1 MPRPQR
7 HAQSEKTTP
16 EHATFFS
23 APQCEPHADRM
34 PIALMALPGNAW
46 PGQGDPGRVRT
57 ARSRT
62 YSYAACAAVLG
73 APKRRKVAK
82 PAHREPRPEGAQEVI
97 SRGLHGDMWA
107 GRGHQGR
114 LRTAI
119 SRRYAY
125 AKGARAY
132 RALLKAVVENVD
144 ARAAAARVA
153 EVRAA
158 ARAAAMGAEA
168 TAAEVTAGVRA
179 AVVTV
184 EATVEATEAAVRV
197 GVMVEVEMEAETEAC
212 PPPHP
217 RSSGQRGLPA
227 TDRMSKHQNRRRE
240 QRRGAPRHM
249 SARTDPTPKRVPH
262 RDHSHCG
269 G

>member
-1 MPRPQR
+1 MCQAVVGPRTVFLSRPVYTTPRIAQCRGAFGAFGTHMPRPQR

-132 RALLKAVVENVD
+132 RALLKASF
-144 ARAAAARVA
+144 
-153 EVRAA
+153 
-158 ARAAAMGAEA
+158 
-168 TAAEVTAGVRA
+168 VTA
-179 AVVTV
+179 
-184 EATVEATEAAVRV
+184 
-197 GVMVEVEMEAETEAC
+197 
-212 PPPHP
+212 
-217 RSSGQRGLPA
+217 PA
-227 TDRMSKHQNRRRE
+227 DGGNPRRRCCCW
-240 QRRGAPRHM
+240 RGAGGDDGGRAGG
-249 SARTDPTPKRVPH
+249 ARPH
-262 RDHSHCG
+262 REPG
-269 G
+269 RRARRPGERRARR